1 MSEERKGPGKPILNF
16 RVWYTGDWFQG
27 ERYQVTFGYDAE
39 HAKRAFSDWA
49 GKMFVGHTWE
59 IVNVD

>member
-1 MSEERKGPGKPILNF
+1 MAEDRKGPGKPILSF

-27 ERYQVTFGYDAE
+27 SRDQMVFGHDPD
-39 HAKRAFSDWA
+39 HARRAFEVWA
-49 GKMFVGHTWE
+49 RKAFEGHTWE